1 MAYTSFKFT
10 KDPSDMV
17 KTLSN
22 MEAKQMPF
30 AVSLAINQ
38 TLDEAVP
45 HNQNHMKKVFDR
57 PTPFTLNSLQRKK
70 THKKRFPMIG
80 RLEFREFAGK
90 GTPASKYLTPQIE
103 GGGRRTKRHERR
115 LSAVGK
121 LPQGKMTAP
130 AQGSPLNQYG
140 NLTGAEYTKLL
151 SQVQA
156 LGDQSMTRVSKMK
169 KRSTFKG
176 YYVAYKG
183 NQPVGIRKRLS
194 KNKSQK
200 ILNFIDPP
208 NYVARYDFYDLNRAF
223 MNKTF
228 RKRISQTLAFAIRT
242 AK

>member
-1 MAYTSFKFT
+1 
-10 KDPSDMV
+10 MV

-103 GGGRRTKRHERR
+103 GGGRRAKRHERR
-115 LSAVGK
+115 LSAVGI
-121 LPQGKMTAP
+121 LPHGKMTAP
-130 AQGSPLNQYG
+130 AQGAPLNQYG

-151 SQVQA
+151 SQLQA
-156 LGDQSMTRVSKMK
+156 LGDQSMTRASKMR
-169 KRSTFKG
+169 KRGNFKG
-176 YYVAYKG
+176 YYVAK
-183 NQPVGIRKRLS
+183 NKAKQPVGIRKRIN
-194 KNKSQK
+194 KNKTQL
-200 ILNFIDPP
+200 ILSFIDPP

-228 RKRISQTLAFAIRT
+228 RKRISQTLDYAIRT